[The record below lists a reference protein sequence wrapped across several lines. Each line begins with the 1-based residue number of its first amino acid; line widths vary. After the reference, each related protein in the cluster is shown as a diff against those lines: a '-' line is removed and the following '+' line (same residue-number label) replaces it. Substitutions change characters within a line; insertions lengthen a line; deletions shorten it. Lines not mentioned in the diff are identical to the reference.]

1 MTSTARRVLLGV
13 LAVVLVGLIGGA
25 LLALGPRL
33 SIPDEAGRAVDV
45 APVVVTPAPS
55 PPPADPT
62 PVPGEPPA
70 PAPTPSP
77 SESPDEDDDDG
88 ATVVPGP
95 EPVEVGDDNGGDDGD
110 DGGSGRSGR
119 DHPEDD

>member
-1 MTSTARRVLLGV
+1 MSSTARRMLLAA
-13 LAVVLVGLIGGA
+13 LAVVLVAVLGGA

-33 SIPDEAGRAVDV
+33 AIPDEAGRKVDV
-45 APVVVTPAPS
+45 APVVVTPGPAA
-55 PPPADPT
+55 PPADPAPT
-62 PVPGEPPA
+62 PGQPPA

-77 SESPDEDDDDG
+77 SESPESPDDDDDG

-110 DGGSGRSGR
+110 DDGGSGR